1 MVVMTSL
8 RKVWLVA
15 GFDSGGS
22 WGGGERRSRVDKWR
36 ESDDFIFVCLCH
48 LAQPFSVYLSFMNG
62 FKNYGNECVLQEVK
76 EEGEE
81 EEQQQC
87 LVGRRD
93 ADVTTP
99 AVKLWD

>member
-1 MVVMTSL
+1 
-8 RKVWLVA
+8 
-15 GFDSGGS
+15 
-22 WGGGERRSRVDKWR
+22 
-36 ESDDFIFVCLCH
+36 
-48 LAQPFSVYLSFMNG
+48 MNG

-99 AVKLWD
+99 AVKL